1 MEKKDFLT
9 LLHLYKQKP
18 SATNK
23 QKILS
28 CATKNPTWLIF
39 PTSNKFIWELCT
51 ELLIE
56 LPYNVVKKNLVAIL
70 KYYQDI
76 NWPGV
81 DRITNYLITIP
92 KGDLIE
98 AVLEALILAK
108 DDDFW
113 LFGLVSLSV
122 KADILDTFNS
132 VEKYKTLI
140 LKSEYFE

>member
-1 MEKKDFLT
+1 MKIKEFLK
-9 LLHLYKQKP
+9 HLYLYQQKP
-18 SATNK
+18 TATIK

-28 CATKNPTWLIF
+28 CAEKNPTWLIF
-39 PTSNKFIWELCT
+39 PTPNKFIWELCA

-56 LPYNVVKKNLVAIL
+56 LPYNVVKNNLVAIL
-70 KYYQDI
+70 GYYQDI

-81 DRITNYLITIP
+81 DKITNYLITIP
-92 KGDLIE
+92 KKDLIE
-98 AVLEALILAK
+98 AVFEALNLAK

-113 LFGLVSLSV
+113 LFGLVSLIV

-132 VEKYKTLI
+132 IEKYKTLI